1 VLRGID
7 GQPDVFVIGDV
18 QQSGVPFI
26 ENLRPEEG
34 DRIEVSVGGI
44 REARWATV
52 LGNANYRAE
61 ALAHL
66 RQTLGSEVVDRLN
79 PTVLADLVEQR
90 IEMLHPQPS
99 FSLADLNTHG
109 GILFDVV
116 GRRPL
121 AYVSKYSSTTGDV
134 AWGPLSANPAAG
146 IFTGADIQL
155 SADRV
160 RENAASRTL
169 VGTLSTIVSNPSA
182 AWTYTL
188 VPGEG
193 DADNQRFTIS
203 GNRLLTRG
211 TIDYEANPRLSVRLK
226 AADSR
231 GREYEKAFLVV
242 VENVRESAS
251 VDVPAELKL
260 SSGAAPAIV
269 FPHLPL
275 GVFDASTAARQHVTL
290 MVGKGAL
297 AARSGLG
304 VTAQESR
311 LGWTFEGTREALNRY
326 FTDAT
331 GFVRYQP
338 PANWTEPVQLTLMVG
353 EPNLK
358 GFPRVT
364 ATSRL
369 IRANSAPAMG
379 ALANGP
385 WDGNLLVER
394 DFTLASGPTL
404 ATMAEGEPIE
414 AVVHRGGPWRNQGLA
429 VDTNENGV
437 LQPLDALLVLN
448 ELHHPTIVD
457 ASRKLPA
464 TRPAGSLLPY
474 LDVNGDGYCSP
485 LDALAIIHALVSLQE
500 GEREST
506 SDFGPSRE
514 EGLLASSPDLTA
526 AQEFAGADVAEF
538 WEGVSIA
545 EEPMEDNGPVA
556 MEEFDRLLGLIADDV
571 LTSSR
576 H

>member
-1 VLRGID
+1 
-7 GQPDVFVIGDV
+7 
-18 QQSGVPFI
+18 
-26 ENLRPEEG
+26 
-34 DRIEVSVGGI
+34 
-44 REARWATV
+44 
-52 LGNANYRAE
+52 
-61 ALAHL
+61 
-66 RQTLGSEVVDRLN
+66 
-79 PTVLADLVEQR
+79 
-90 IEMLHPQPS
+90 
-99 FSLADLNTHG
+99 
-109 GILFDVV
+109 
-116 GRRPL
+116 
-121 AYVSKYSSTTGDV
+121 
-134 AWGPLSANPAAG
+134 
-146 IFTGADIQL
+146 
-155 SADRV
+155 
-160 RENAASRTL
+160 
-169 VGTLSTIVSNPSA
+169 
-182 AWTYTL
+182 
-188 VPGEG
+188 
-193 DADNQRFTIS
+193 
-203 GNRLLTRG
+203 
-211 TIDYEANPRLSVRLK
+211 
-226 AADSR
+226 
-231 GREYEKAFLVV
+231 
-242 VENVRESAS
+242 
-251 VDVPAELKL
+251 
-260 SSGAAPAIV
+260 
-269 FPHLPL
+269 
-275 GVFDASTAARQHVTL
+275 
-290 MVGKGAL
+290 
-297 AARSGLG
+297 
-304 VTAQESR
+304 
-311 LGWTFEGTREALNRY
+311 
-326 FTDAT
+326 
-331 GFVRYQP
+331 
-338 PANWTEPVQLTLMVG
+338 MVG